1 MKIKLALAAACV
13 LLSSACVSTSNQYRN
28 DIVYRDGSYYSPA
41 DDQNGDYYYAPEQ
54 DYDYGYDYG
63 YYSDAYDRYYYDN
76 HYSPWYGYS
85 NSRRCRY
92 SYRYDRDCSFF
103 GWGGS
108 SLHFGGFTLIISTG
122 YGRNYGYDRGYYDY
136 GYRQP
141 SYGYGNH
148 YGSSYGYSGHSYGYG
163 SPYYGGGYHS
173 SPYYYYPQRPRPQTP
188 TGPVAMPKP
197 SRPNNPVIDNS
208 VNTNPGVRVSG
219 GYAMPQTQIRM
230 GRRDGE
236 SPQSNSGDGISVGG
250 QYAAPQPQQPR
261 ISRID
266 QSPRVDEQAPQTS
279 ARPGVW
285 RAAIEADNA
294 ARNNNKQPVR
304 VYDDSQQMPVQRE
317 RVRMR
322 APMPVIIS
330 NEQADAREPYAR
342 VERQQP
348 VQQERMQPKPRQVVV
363 IEREDRSERYEQ
375 PAPQPRYERVERAP
389 QVERVERVERVQ
401 YVQRAEPVENN
412 KGPRRVEE
420 SEENR

>member
-13 LLSSACVSTSNQYRN
+13 LLSSACVSTSNQYRS
-28 DIVYRDGSYYSPA
+28 DIVYRDGSNYSPA

-76 HYSPWYGYS
+76 HRSPWYGYS

-122 YGRNYGYDRGYYDY
+122 YGRNYGYDNYGYDRGYYDY

-141 SYGYGNH
+141 SYGYGNP
-148 YGSSYGYSGHSYGYG
+148 YGSSYGYGGYSSGYG

-188 TGPVAMPKP
+188 SGPIAMPKP
-197 SRPNNPVIDNS
+197 SRPNNPIIDNR
-208 VNTNPGVRVSG
+208 VNTDPGVRVSG
-219 GYAMPQTQIRM
+219 EYAAPQAQPRM

-236 SPQSNSGDGISVGG
+236 STQGNSGSGISVGG
-250 QYAAPQPQQPR
+250 QYAAPQAQPR
-261 ISRID
+261 INRVD
-266 QSPRVDEQAPQTS
+266 ESPRVDEQTP
-279 ARPGVW
+279 RPRTRANVW

-294 ARNNNKQPVR
+294 ERNNKQPVR
-304 VYDDSQQMPVQRE
+304 AYEPQPVPEPRE

-322 APMPVIIS
+322 APMPVIIQS
-330 NEQADAREPYAR
+330 ERDEREPYIR
-342 VERQQP
+342 VERQQQ
-348 VQQERMQPKPRQVVV
+348 VQQDRMQRKPMQVVV
-363 IEREDRSERYEQ
+363 TEREDSNERYVQ
-375 PAPQPRYERVERAP
+375 AAPQPRYERVERAP
-389 QVERVERVERVQ
+389 QVE
-401 YVQRAEPVENN
+401 VQRTERAERREQSVENN

-420 SEENR
+420 SDE

>member
-1 MKIKLALAAACV
+1 MKIKLALAAACILV
-13 LLSSACVSTSNQYRN
+13 SSACVTTSGQYSN

-54 DYDYGYDYG
+54 TYDYGYDYG

-76 HYSPWYGYS
+76 HRSPWYGYS

-122 YGRNYGYDRGYYDY
+122 YNRNYGYDRGYYDY

-148 YGSSYGYSGHSYGYG
+148 YGLSHGYRGHSYGYG

-173 SPYYYYPQRPRPQTP
+173 SPYYYYPQRPRPQRSSDP
-188 TGPVAMPKP
+188 IAMPKP
-197 SRPNNPVIDNS
+197 GRPNNQIIDNS
-208 VNTNPGVRVSG
+208 INTNPGVRVSG
-219 GYAMPQTQIRM
+219 EYAAPQAQTRM

-236 SPQSNSGDGISVGG
+236 SVQGNNGSGISVGG
-250 QYAAPQPQQPR
+250 QYAVPQPQQPR
-261 ISRID
+261 ISRVD
-266 QSPRVDEQAPQTS
+266 ESPRVDEEPPQPRTR
-279 ARPGVW
+279 ANVW

-294 ARNNNKQPVR
+294 AHNNKQPVR
-304 VYDDSQQMPVQRE
+304 AYEPQPMPEPRE

-322 APMPVIIS
+322 APMPVIIR
-330 NEQADAREPYAR
+330 NERADREPYIR
-342 VERQQP
+342 VEREQP
-348 VQQERMQPKPRQVVV
+348 VQQERIQRKPLQVIVT
-363 IEREDRSERYEQ
+363 EREDRSERYVQ

-389 QVERVERVERVQ
+389 QVERIER
-401 YVQRAEPVENN
+401 RAESVENN
-412 KGPRRVEE
+412 KGLRRVEE
-420 SEENR
+420 SEDNR

>member
-1 MKIKLALAAACV
+1 MKIKLALVAACV
-13 LLSSACVSTSNQYRN
+13 LLSSACVSTSNQYRS

-54 DYDYGYDYG
+54 DYDYDYG

-76 HYSPWYGYS
+76 HHSPWYGYS

-122 YGRNYGYDRGYYDY
+122 YDRNYGYDRGYYDY

-141 SYGYGNH
+141 YYGYGNH
-148 YGSSYGYSGHSYGYG
+148 YGSSYGRGGYSYGYG

-188 TGPVAMPKP
+188 AGPIAMPKP
-197 SRPNNPVIDNS
+197 GRPNNPIIDNS
-208 VNTNPGVRVSG
+208 VNTNPGMRASG
-219 GYAMPQTQIRM
+219 EYAAPQTQVRM

-261 ISRID
+261 ISQAD
-266 QSPRVDEQAPQTS
+266 ESPRMNEQPQPRTR
-279 ARPGVW
+279 ADVW

-294 ARNNNKQPVR
+294 ARNTKQPVR
-304 VYDDSQQMPVQRE
+304 VYDAQPMPEQRE

-322 APMPVIIS
+322 APMPVIIRS
-330 NEQADAREPYAR
+330 EQADEREPYIR

-348 VQQERMQPKPRQVVV
+348 VQQERMQRKPMQVVV
-363 IEREDRSERYEQ
+363 TEREGRPERYEQ
-375 PAPQPRYERVERAP
+375 PVPQPRYERPERAP
-389 QVERVERVERVQ
+389 QVERIERI
-401 YVQRAEPVENN
+401 QRAEPVENN
-412 KGPRRVEE
+412 KGPHRVEE